1 MNITLANLES
11 FQEAIRQASKVSKCS
26 NSSERLQL
34 ADNMRQGV
42 TCDFFQ
48 LDLNDPDD
56 DDIDEVDD
64 RNNEENVDEFDDQ
77 RSQTAEDNRK

>member
-11 FQEAIRQASKVSKCS
+11 FQEAIRQASKVIKSP

-34 ADNMRQGV
+34 ADQMRKGV

-48 LDLNDPDD
+48 LDLNDIADADD
-56 DDIDEVDD
+56 DDHF
-64 RNNEENVDEFDDQ
+64 NEFDE
-77 RSQTAEDNRK
+77 SNRKKFFRNQSSTRGKK